1 MMMSVVLVATSNIM
15 KGADQDAAKKI
26 RHVLVDC
33 EKNLGWYLY
42 RRYIVG
48 INGAIMKTSCAP
60 RLLRRYRRSVPLPAT
75 RSQIRQK
82 IDRLRDLYELE
93 AVLEL
98 SRAKP
103 DINYLLQLDLESSFL
118 RDVVAS
124 IGEQI

>member
-1 MMMSVVLVATSNIM
+1 
-15 KGADQDAAKKI
+15 
-26 RHVLVDC
+26 
-33 EKNLGWYLY
+33 
-42 RRYIVG
+42 
-48 INGAIMKTSCAP
+48 MKTRCAP
-60 RLLRRYRRSVPLPAT
+60 RLLHRYRRPATLSAT

-82 IDRLRDLYELE
+82 VDRLRDLYELE

-103 DINYLLQLDLESSFL
+103 DINYLLQLDLESNFL

>member
-1 MMMSVVLVATSNIM
+1 
-15 KGADQDAAKKI
+15 
-26 RHVLVDC
+26 
-33 EKNLGWYLY
+33 
-42 RRYIVG
+42 
-48 INGAIMKTSCAP
+48 MKTSCAP
-60 RLLRRYRRSVPLPAT
+60 RLLRRYRRPAT
-75 RSQIRQK
+75 LPQIRQK
-82 IDRLRDLYELE
+82 VDRLRDLYELE

>member
-1 MMMSVVLVATSNIM
+1 VHHVFFAGIVVLS
-15 KGADQDAAKKI
+15 
-26 RHVLVDC
+26 
-33 EKNLGWYLY
+33 
-42 RRYIVG
+42 
-48 INGAIMKTSCAP
+48 
-60 RLLRRYRRSVPLPAT
+60 PLPAT

-82 IDRLRDLYELE
+82 VDRLRDLYELE

-98 SRAKP
+98 SRAMP